1 MIWSPDIRLVKMNN
15 DELLDQIEEASSS
28 GENKQQLV
36 EDKTVKVMV
45 FLVDEKKYAFY
56 AEDIREIILDY
67 PLFFVPFVPPYVR
80 GFLNRHGEPYTVLD
94 LNVLFDQVRLESST
108 FLVLNRDS
116 DQLAVI
122 ITEILE
128 IVKIPEKDIHLVS
141 SDTGEEGYFLGS
153 ITSEGKET
161 FIVDVEKVLDRLAR
175 DVAAG

>member
-1 MIWSPDIRLVKMNN
+1 MNN
-15 DELLDQIEEASSS
+15 GELLKQIEEASSRKEAQNS
-28 GENKQQLV
+28 TGEG
-36 EDKTVKVMV
+36 KTVKVMV
-45 FLVDEKKYAFY
+45 FLVDEKKYGFY

-94 LNVLFDQVRLESST
+94 LNVLFDQKRLESST
-108 FLVLNRDS
+108 FLVLNRDN

-122 ITEILE
+122 ISEILE
-128 IVKIPEKDIHLVS
+128 IVKIPEKDIHMVS

-153 ITSEGKET
+153 ITSESKEI
-161 FIVDVEKVLDRLAR
+161 FIVDVEKVLDRLSR